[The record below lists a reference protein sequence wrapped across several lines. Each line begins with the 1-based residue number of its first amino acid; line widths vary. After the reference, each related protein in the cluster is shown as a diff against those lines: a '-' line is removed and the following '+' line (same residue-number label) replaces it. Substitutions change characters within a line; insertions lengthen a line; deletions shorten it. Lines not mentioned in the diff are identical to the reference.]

1 MDVASCFLLPRWG
14 GAAEEPRG
22 AGVETGQWMDV
33 ANYLLLPCWGGDVEE
48 PRGAR
53 AEAEIGEVVGVV
65 ATGYEIL
72 DLSLVCVH

>member
-1 MDVASCFLLPRWG
+1 
-14 GAAEEPRG
+14 
-22 AGVETGQWMDV
+22 MDV